1 MLLLYILLGFMW
13 SLGCSYEQPD
23 IQALDDKFE
32 AAKSEK
38 RDAMRSVE
46 LKRQEIDAVQVVI
59 NRVKNAISV
68 QDINNRVSIQSPL
81 LFLFFTIEK

>member
-1 MLLLYILLGFMW
+1 
-13 SLGCSYEQPD
+13 
-23 IQALDDKFE
+23 
-32 AAKSEK
+32 
-38 RDAMRSVE
+38 MRSVE